1 MSNYFDSLT
10 SEERDEIRSRKPKN
24 KTFYETVLDELDERD
39 IATAILYKVD
49 FPRISSLDH
58 GLCSASKTFF
68 KYFKN
73 YDFREKIIN
82 HAKMYYD
89 QSEFKTDFKVND
101 RCLHNYDDEFLFIG
115 SHFKNIRIQFVKFC
129 IENNLNIL

>member
-10 SEERDEIRSRKPKN
+10 PEERDEIRSQKP
-24 KTFYETVLDELDERD
+24 KTFYETVFDELDEID
-39 IATAILYKVD
+39 IVIEKQTSFIITE
-49 FPRISSLDH
+49 ISALNH
-58 GLCSASKTFF
+58 GLCNASKTFF

-82 HAKMYYD
+82 HAKMYHD
-89 QSEFKTDFKVND
+89 QSEFKTDFKVNE

-115 SHFKNIRIQFVKFC
+115 SHFRNIRIKFLKFC

>member
-1 MSNYFDSLT
+1 MSNYF
-10 SEERDEIRSRKPKN
+10 N
-24 KTFYETVLDELDERD
+24 KTFYEAVLDELDE
-39 IATAILYKVD
+39 ILYKVD
-49 FPRISSLDH
+49 LLRSSLDH

-82 HAKMYYD
+82 HAKMYHD

-115 SHFKNIRIQFVKFC
+115 SHFKNIRIEFVKFC